1 MLKSFHQ
8 LLKKQPFSE
17 LTKKQGQSK
26 EGKKMEKNFQK
37 KIENKEND
45 LIEKILKIYEN
56 QSAALF
62 TNLNS
67 FSEEYYGKLVESN
80 KLILEGFSKN
90 FKSKSVE
97 AKNFNERIKVSS
109 LIPSKKNENYHN
121 FQSLLLSDKNKIL
134 EDNKNNFRKL
144 LNEGNKKHIN
154 SILNKQKCS
163 LLKNLKSKKVFERD
177 ALNKKI
183 QQLTIEINN
192 LKKTIEES
200 EIKKKNFQEK
210 IFVLEEQ
217 NEKLS
222 KSNKEITEKC
232 KNFVKPSE
240 SYSAA
245 YNLSDNNAQK
255 SNQEILKSENKKNL
269 KFKKNLKNDDKNNET
284 QERYDEIANKETA
297 STPDDSIVKNEEI
310 NI

>member
-97 AKNFNERIKVSS
+97 AKNFNERIKVSRV
-109 LIPSKKNENYHN
+109 IPSKKNENYHN
-121 FQSLLLSDKNKIL
+121 FQSLLLTDKNKIL

-144 LNEGNKKHIN
+144 LNEGNKKHII

-210 IFVLEEQ
+210 IFALDEQ

-222 KSNKEITEKC
+222 KSNEELTEKC

-240 SYSAA
+240 SYSPV
-245 YNLSDNNAQK
+245 NDLSDK
-255 SNQEILKSENKKNL
+255 SFQISNKKMLKSENKNL
-269 KFKKNLKNDDKNNET
+269 KDYIKIIEKKLKKN
-284 QERYDEIANKETA
+284 
-297 STPDDSIVKNEEI
+297 
-310 NI
+310 